1 MKIKLTECSPLL
13 IESINNSN
21 VIRLYKGIG
30 VDWKYGI
37 TSGKIRNRVI
47 FMFKK
52 QILI

>member
-13 IESINNSN
+13 IDYINNSN
-21 VIRLYKGIG
+21 VIRLYKG
-30 VDWKYGI
+30 VEWKYGI
-37 TSGKIRNRVI
+37 TSGKIRNRVT